1 MDTPIPI
8 KHIKTDHMLDKLRW
22 LKRKILIKWYGLNNV
37 DHRFLATTG
46 LKRVSRDIKCGA
58 YSYIGPNS
66 IIYPQVSIGNFSM
79 LANDVLIIGGDHNFR
94 TAGIPSV
101 LNGRD
106 SARPTKIGHDVWIG
120 ARSIIFR
127 GVTIG
132 DGSII
137 GAGSIVTKDIPPYAI
152 ATGAPA
158 RVIKYRFNDSEIEIH
173 QTMLLESPDSIYN
186 KFNNLPRNISTEKLN
201 E

>member
-1 MDTPIPI
+1 
-8 KHIKTDHMLDKLRW
+8 MLDKLKW
-22 LKRKILIKWYGLNNV
+22 IKRRILIRWYGFRNV
-37 DHRFLATTG
+37 DCRFLATTG
-46 LKRVSRDIKCGA
+46 LKRVSKDVKCGA

-66 IIYPQVSIGNFSM
+66 IIYPQVTIGNFSM
-79 LANDVLIIGGDHNFR
+79 LANDVMIIGGDHNFR

-101 LNGRD
+101 FNGRD
-106 SARPTKIGHDVWIG
+106 TVRPTIIGHDVWIG
-120 ARSIIFR
+120 ARTIILT
-127 GVTIG
+127 GVKIG
-132 DGSII
+132 NGSII

-152 ATGAPA
+152 ATGVPA

-173 QTMLLESPDSIYN
+173 QTMLLESPDAIYN